1 MKQYAKEIQDA
12 TEKIVALKNIGK
24 AYSSSLVQSDLNK
37 LQKAISFKDESGAEK
52 AAAKLT
58 GELKTIEVPTETN
71 VGGVVSSGT
80 YSPKKNEKK

>member
-12 TEKIVALKNIGK
+12 TEKIAALKGIGK
-24 AYSSSLVQSDLNK
+24 AYSATLVQGDLNK

-71 VGGVVSSGT
+71 VTTNVSSGT
-80 YSPKKNEKK
+80 AKKNK